1 MSVPPNRPAAARR
14 AQGAPAPSASA
25 ASSPPSSSPPASA
38 SPGTFSPRSD
48 AAPASTSSPASPP
61 PAAADAPGSR
71 FDRDTAVTLIE
82 GLERELHS
90 NAFQDKASNLQTLTG
105 LWSNGPEIHYDVA
118 ERLLL
123 DDGRVLQRHVLRAGD
138 GEQEVEIPA
147 CIFVTVRDGRIVAIH
162 EYLDTAQANRLRAL
176 SGRPPVGS

>member
-1 MSVPPNRPAAARR
+1 MNER
-14 AQGAPAPSASA
+14 A
-25 ASSPPSSSPPASA
+25 ASRNALSTAGALFKAIEAKDPEAV
-38 SPGTFSPRSD
+38 
-48 AAPASTSSPASPP
+48 AALY
-61 PAAADAPGSR
+61 ADDIR
-71 FDRDTAVTLIE
+71 VWHNF
-82 GLERELHS
+82 S
-90 NAFQDKASNLQTLTG
+90 NAFQDKAANLETLTG
-105 LWSNGPEIHYDVA
+105 LCSSVPEIHYDVA